1 MNSYFF
7 KTLLLVGAMLL
18 SLNLSAQQNNNNE
31 KRTWANYERYAPAN
45 AQITTRPTAVF
56 MGNSI
61 TDNWARMHAEFFTQN
76 NYVGRGISGQV
87 TAQMLAR
94 FQADVIALNPKVVT
108 ILAGTN
114 DIARNQQYID
124 VENIAQNVYSMC
136 ELAKAHKIKVIICS
150 VLPANKYGWRPE
162 IGDPSQIIIELNNK
176 LEAYAKAHKIPYVDF
191 HAAMKDNTNGLPAS
205 LSNDGV
211 HPTLEGYAVME
222 PMIVKAIKKLAK

>member
-1 MNSYFF
+1 MKRMMKAALF
-7 KTLLLVGAMLL
+7 VGAMLL
-18 SLNLSAQQNNNNE
+18 SLNLQAQQNNNNE

-45 AQITTRPTAVF
+45 AQVTTRPTAVF

-114 DIARNQQYID
+114 DIARN
-124 VENIAQNVYSMC
+124 VYSMC

-162 IGDPSQIIIELNNK
+162 LGDPSQIIIELNKK

-191 HAAMKDNTNGLPAS
+191 HAAMKDNTNGLPES
-205 LSNDGV
+205 LSKDGV
-211 HPTLEGYAVME
+211 HPTLEGYAIME

>member
-1 MNSYFF
+1 M
-7 KTLLLVGAMLL
+7 LIIGAMLL
-18 SLNLSAQQNNNNE
+18 TLNLQAQQNDD
-31 KRTWANYERYAPAN
+31 KKTWANYERYAPAN

-124 VENIAQNVYSMC
+124 VENIAQNVYS
-136 ELAKAHKIKVIICS
+136 
-150 VLPANKYGWRPE
+150 YGNYYNWE
-162 IGDPSQIIIELNNK
+162 
-176 LEAYAKAHKIPYVDF
+176 
-191 HAAMKDNTNGLPAS
+191 
-205 LSNDGV
+205 
-211 HPTLEGYAVME
+211 
-222 PMIVKAIKKLAK
+222 